1 MQGPVVN
8 RQALGVNF
16 SYLLLIPSMTSI
28 YKNNIMPL
36 IQFLGLGSAFLAFLF
51 VVNNFIIFNYGSTG
65 LLHTLNLSEFS
76 GVEAPRGGFSNRAVA
91 LGFAQTAA
99 IIAVI
104 SYSGYR
110 AFGLRNLRKDA
121 LTLDW
126 ISAYIIRAAFWAVLI
141 VGLTDAVLSF
151 LRVEG
156 FHNILFGED
165 VGAAIALPSA
175 RGLYVH
181 VPLMFVSALIALR
194 DKSVSLVW
202 LALLVVV
209 AEFLIVI
216 ARFIYGYEQTFM
228 GDLVRFWYAAL
239 FLFASAYTL
248 KEDGHVRVDVFYAGL
263 QRKTKSTLNII
274 GIAFFGLPLCWLILA
289 RGMWGKSSLI
299 NSPMLNFETSM
310 SGFGM
315 YVKYLMA
322 AFLIVFALSM
332 IFQFTAYLLNS
343 MADIE
348 EKVSENV
355 AKEDVET

>member
-1 MQGPVVN
+1 MASLKEHTV
-8 RQALGVNF
+8 F
-16 SYLLLIPSMTSI
+16 SMIRFI
-28 YKNNIMPL
+28 
-36 IQFLGLGSAFLAFLF
+36 GLSSAFLAL
-51 VVNNFIIFNYGSTG
+51 VYVINNFIIFNFGAAG
-65 LLHTLNLSEFS
+65 FLHTLNLGSFS
-76 GVEAPRGGFSNRAVA
+76 GVEVPKTGFSKQASIF
-91 LGFAQTAA
+91 GTIQT
-99 IIAVI
+99 IIIFGIVGYLA
-104 SYSGYR
+104 YR
-110 AFGLRNLRKDA
+110 AFSTSKLRDDA
-121 LTLDW
+121 DLLDW

-156 FHNILFGED
+156 FHKVLFGENA
-165 VGAAIALPSA
+165 GAAIALPSA

-181 VPLMFVSALIALR
+181 IPLMILAALIALR

-263 QRKTKSTLNII
+263 KRKTKSTLNII
-274 GIAFFGLPLCWLILA
+274 GIIFFGLPLCWLILA

-322 AFLIVFALSM
+322 AFLIIFALSM

-348 EKVSENV
+348 EKITDDVSDEEVN
-355 AKEDVET
+355 T

>member
-1 MQGPVVN
+1 MASLKEHTV
-8 RQALGVNF
+8 F
-16 SYLLLIPSMTSI
+16 SMIRFI
-28 YKNNIMPL
+28 
-36 IQFLGLGSAFLAFLF
+36 GLSSAFLAL
-51 VVNNFIIFNYGSTG
+51 VYVINNFIIFNFGAAG
-65 LLHTLNLSEFS
+65 FLHTLNLGSFS
-76 GVEAPRGGFSNRAVA
+76 GVEVPKTGFIKQANIF
-91 LGFAQTAA
+91 GTIQT
-99 IIAVI
+99 IIIFGVVG
-104 SYSGYR
+104 YSAYR
-110 AFGLRNLRKDA
+110 AFSASKLRDDANL
-121 LTLDW
+121 LDW

-156 FHNILFGED
+156 FHKVLFGENA
-165 VGAAIALPSA
+165 GAAIALPSA

-181 VPLMFVSALIALR
+181 IPLMILAALIAFR

-248 KEDGHVRVDVFYAGL
+248 KEDGHVRVDVLYAGL
-263 QRKTKSTLNII
+263 KRKTKSTLNII
-274 GIAFFGLPLCWLILA
+274 GIVFFGLPLCWLILA

-299 NSPMLNFETSM
+299 NSTMLNFETSM

-322 AFLIVFALSM
+322 AFLIIFALSM

-348 EKVSENV
+348 EKITDDVSDEEVN
-355 AKEDVET
+355 T

>member
-1 MQGPVVN
+1 MASLKEHTV
-8 RQALGVNF
+8 F
-16 SYLLLIPSMTSI
+16 SMIRFI
-28 YKNNIMPL
+28 
-36 IQFLGLGSAFLAFLF
+36 GLSSAFLAL
-51 VVNNFIIFNYGSTG
+51 VYVINNFIIFNFGAAG
-65 LLHTLNLSEFS
+65 FLHTLNLGSFS
-76 GVEAPRGGFSNRAVA
+76 GVEVPKTGFSRQADIF
-91 LGFAQTAA
+91 GTIQT
-99 IIAVI
+99 IIIFGVVG
-104 SYSGYR
+104 YSAYR
-110 AFGLRNLRKDA
+110 AFSASKLRDDANL
-121 LTLDW
+121 LDW

-156 FHNILFGED
+156 FHKVLFGENA
-165 VGAAIALPSA
+165 GAAIALPSA

-181 VPLMFVSALIALR
+181 IPLMILAALIALR

-248 KEDGHVRVDVFYAGL
+248 KEDGHVRVDVLYAGL
-263 QRKTKSTLNII
+263 KRKTKSTLNII
-274 GIAFFGLPLCWLILA
+274 GIVFFGLPLCWLVLA

-322 AFLIVFALSM
+322 AFLIIFALSM

-348 EKVSENV
+348 EKITDDVSDEEVN
-355 AKEDVET
+355 T

>member
-1 MQGPVVN
+1 
-8 RQALGVNF
+8 
-16 SYLLLIPSMTSI
+16 MTSMFKI
-28 YKNNIMPL
+28 NITAL
-36 IQFLGLGSAFLAFLF
+36 IQFFGLGSAFMAFLY
-51 VVNNFIIFNYGSTG
+51 VVNNFIIFNYGAAG
-65 LLHTLNLSEFS
+65 VLHTLYLGELS
-76 GVEAPRGGFSNRAVA
+76 GVKEPKGGFSNYAVT
-91 LGFAQTAA
+91 LGFCQTTAFL
-99 IIAVI
+99 AVI
-104 SYSGYR
+104 SYSAYR
-110 AFGLRNLRKDA
+110 AFAIRNVRKDA
-121 LTLDW
+121 VTLDW
-126 ISAYIIRAAFWAVLI
+126 ISAYIVRTAFWAVLI
-141 VGLTDAVLSF
+141 VGLADATLSF

-156 FHNILFGED
+156 FHKILFGETA
-165 VGAAIALPSA
+165 GAAIALPSA
-175 RGLYVH
+175 RGLYIH
-181 VPLMFVSALIALR
+181 VPLMIISAFIALR

-209 AEFLIVI
+209 SEFLIVI

-263 QRKTKSTLNII
+263 KRKTKSTLNII
-274 GIAFFGLPLCWLILA
+274 GIVFFGLPLCWLILT

-322 AFLIVFALSM
+322 AFLIIFALSM

-348 EKVSENV
+348 EKIKDDVSGEGVN
-355 AKEDVET
+355 T

>member
-1 MQGPVVN
+1 MASLKEHTV
-8 RQALGVNF
+8 F
-16 SYLLLIPSMTSI
+16 SMIRFI
-28 YKNNIMPL
+28 
-36 IQFLGLGSAFLAFLF
+36 GLSSAFLSL
-51 VVNNFIIFNYGSTG
+51 VYVINNFIIFNFGAAG
-65 LLHTLNLSEFS
+65 FLHTLNLGSFS
-76 GVEAPRGGFSNRAVA
+76 GVEVPKTGFSKQASIF
-91 LGFAQTAA
+91 GTIQT
-99 IIAVI
+99 IIIFGIVGYLA
-104 SYSGYR
+104 YR
-110 AFGLRNLRKDA
+110 AFSASKLRDDA
-121 LTLDW
+121 DLLDW

-156 FHNILFGED
+156 FHKVLFGENA
-165 VGAAIALPSA
+165 GAAIALPSA

-181 VPLMFVSALIALR
+181 IPLMILAALIALR

-263 QRKTKSTLNII
+263 KRKTKSTLNII
-274 GIAFFGLPLCWLILA
+274 GIVFFGLPLCWLILA

-322 AFLIVFALSM
+322 AFLIIFALSM

-343 MADIE
+343 MAENE
-348 EKVSENV
+348 EKITDAVRDEEVN
-355 AKEDVET
+355 T